1 VKKERLDKLVT
12 QRRLIR
18 SRSKAQRMIMAGRI
32 KVDGQVVYR
41 PGHMVDP
48 EAEIELVSPE
58 PYVSRGGEKLAGALT
73 DFRIDPRGM
82 VCLDVGSSTG
92 GFTDCLLKHGAK
104 RVHCVDVGK
113 GQLDWRLRNDPRV
126 VVHEGL
132 NARYLTYE
140 DIGEEVELATIDVSF
155 ISLRLIIPP
164 LSEIVEPRG
173 EIIALVKPQFEAGRE
188 NVKRGGV
195 VRDPEAHITVLRDLH
210 AFIEDKTPWCVVG
223 ATYSPLR
230 GPAGNIEYF
239 LHLRRVADVPPPD
252 LEGVV
257 RRAHS
262 ALSSD

>member
-1 VKKERLDKLVT
+1 MKKERLDKLVT

-32 KVDGQVVYR
+32 KVNGQVIYR

-48 EAEIELVSPE
+48 EAEIELVSPD

-73 DFRIDPRGM
+73 DFRIDPKGM
-82 VCLDVGSSTG
+82 VCLDIGSSTG
-92 GFTDCLLKHGAK
+92 GFTDCLLKHGAV

-113 GQLDWRLRNDPRV
+113 GQLDWRLRNDRRV

-140 DIGEEVELATIDVSF
+140 DIGEDVELSTIDVSF

-173 EIIALVKPQFEAGRE
+173 EIVALVKPQFEAGRE

-195 VRDPEAHITVLRDLH
+195 VRDPKAHLAVLRDLH
-210 AFIEDKTPWCVVG
+210 AFIEGNTPWRIVG
-223 ATYSPLR
+223 VTHSPLR

-239 LHLRRVADVPPPD
+239 FHLRRDADVPPPD
-252 LEGVV
+252 MEEAV

-262 ALSSD
+262 AFTTN

>member
-1 VKKERLDKLVT
+1 MKKERLDKLVT
-12 QRRLIR
+12 SRRLIR

-32 KVDGQVVYR
+32 KVDGQVIYR

-48 EAEIELVSPE
+48 EAQIELVSPD
-58 PYVSRGGEKLAGALT
+58 PYVSRGGEKLAGALV
-73 DFRIDPRGM
+73 DFRVDPKGM
-82 VCLDVGSSTG
+82 ICLDVGSSTG
-92 GFTDCLLKHGAK
+92 GFTDCLLKHGAT
-104 RVHCVDVGK
+104 RVHAVDVGK

-140 DIGEEVELATIDVSF
+140 DIGERVELATIDVSF

-164 LSEIVEPRG
+164 LTEIVEPRG
-173 EIIALVKPQFEAGRE
+173 EIIALVKPQFEVGRE

-195 VRDPEAHITVLRDLH
+195 VRDPEAHVTVLREIH
-210 AFIEDKTPWCVVG
+210 AFVTDKTPWRVVG
-223 ATYSPLR
+223 VTHSPLR

-239 LHLRRVADVPPPD
+239 LHLRRAGDTPPPD
-252 LEGVV
+252 MEGVV

-262 ALSSD
+262 ALNAD